1 MDPDGHDPFYSKALV
16 YAILCSFAGDGNLKG
31 NLKIFNF
38 NHWLNS
44 NVMFCWFYYPAR
56 KNLSEFLQGLTPIK
70 LPSPTMLIIDYKV
83 KIGEER
89 ISVFKSASDGS
100 GNS

>member
-44 NVMFCWFYYPAR
+44 NVMFC
-56 KNLSEFLQGLTPIK
+56 
-70 LPSPTMLIIDYKV
+70 
-83 KIGEER
+83 
-89 ISVFKSASDGS
+89 
-100 GNS
+100 